1 MKKFF
6 LMLLAVVGISVAAM
20 ADNDVPVV
28 NGSGSC
34 KISGAAY
41 ETVQA
46 VVTYVDGNKVY
57 FTLTTEYGKPV
68 NAQVRVTADT
78 KDCSSTTCTAESGGA
93 APGNGVESRAYSVT
107 FDSEVTKVWGI
118 QVTSAACN

>member
-20 ADNDVPVV
+20 ADNDVYVA

-34 KISGAAY
+34 KISGTDY

-46 VVTYVDGNKVY
+46 VIMNVDGKTVY

-68 NAQVRVTADT
+68 NAQVEVQADT
-78 KDCSSTTCTAESGGA
+78 ESARDAVRQTGGT
-93 APGNGVESRAYSVT
+93 APGNGVESRVYSVT
-107 FDSEVTKVWGI
+107 FGSKVTRVDSIK
-118 QVTSAACN
+118 VTSAACN